1 MWLSYTRNKPRLMF
15 PLTSPFTACSR
26 RSCTSYEVQMETEAT
41 ACVENTIIMTVA
53 FTTQVGPDPPPFS
66 VLCLDCA

>member
-1 MWLSYTRNKPRLMF
+1 MF

-53 FTTQVGPDPPPFS
+53 FTTQVGPDPPPF
-66 VLCLDCA
+66 LCTVPRPKLKGRLYPQ